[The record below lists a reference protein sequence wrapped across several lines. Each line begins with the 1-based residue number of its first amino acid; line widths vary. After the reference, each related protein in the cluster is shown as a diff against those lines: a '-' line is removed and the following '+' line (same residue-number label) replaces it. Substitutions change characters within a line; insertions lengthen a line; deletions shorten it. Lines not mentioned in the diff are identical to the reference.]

1 MTLTKEQIFSAP
13 DMQLEEV
20 EVPEWG
26 GSVFVR
32 PMSGIDRDAMEAF
45 IIERNESLGPKA
57 AVDQIRPWCIART
70 ACDKDGKLIFTKD
83 DIPEMNKKSGAA
95 LDRIF
100 KVIRR
105 LSGLMEDVK
114 KNPLKADQSV

>member
-1 MTLTKEQIFSAP
+1 MTLTKEQILSAP

-26 GSVFVR
+26 GSIFVR

-45 IIERNESLGPKA
+45 VIERNESLGPKA
-57 AVDQIRPWCIART
+57 AVEQIRAWSIART
-70 ACDKDGKLIFTKD
+70 TCTEDGTLLFSKE
-83 DIPEMNKKSGAA
+83 DIPELNKKNSAA

-105 LSGLMEDVK
+105 LSGLTEDAK
-114 KNPLKADQSV
+114 KNPLASGQND